1 MACPFVRHEA
11 ALTRQPSV
19 ADQTQWGIEDDLA
32 EIPDALTLT
41 HLQVAIQLLTAPSVC
56 SKLTH
61 SHNETQTIACARAC
75 VCVKVSDCGRR
86 VFMNEMCTFIIYLA
100 TR

>member
-11 ALTRQPSV
+11 AFTRQPSV
-19 ADQTQWGIEDDLA
+19 ADQTQWGIEDDLG

-56 SKLTH
+56 SKWH
-61 SHNETQTIACARAC
+61 IYAKVHQIACERVF
-75 VCVKVSDCGRR
+75 VCVLNSH
-86 VFMNEMCTFIIYLA
+86 E
-100 TR
+100 

>member
-11 ALTRQPSV
+11 GLTRQPSV

-56 SKLTH
+56 TKLIHT
-61 SHNETQTIACARAC
+61 STQ
-75 VCVKVSDCGRR
+75 
-86 VFMNEMCTFIIYLA
+86 
-100 TR
+100 